1 MNNNTNQNRIAVL
14 GQDVVHKNCSTL
26 LTLSCLIYWLVTSI
40 KCLGFP
46 GGVVVKNPPA
56 NAGDLSSVPGLGRP
70 PEVGN
75 SHLLQYSSLEISWTK
90 ESSGL
95 HGVSGVRY
103 SWAHTHTHT
112 HTLDLLDTIC
122 HISCMFYFWLP
133 FISINDAFVTKML
146 IFI

>member
-14 GQDVVHKNCSTL
+14 GQYMVHKNCSML

-75 SHLLQYSSLEISWTK
+75 SNPLQYSSLEISRTK

-95 HGVSGVRY
+95 HGVSGIRY
-103 SWAHTHTHT
+103 NWART
-112 HTLDLLDTIC
+112 HTLDVLDTIC